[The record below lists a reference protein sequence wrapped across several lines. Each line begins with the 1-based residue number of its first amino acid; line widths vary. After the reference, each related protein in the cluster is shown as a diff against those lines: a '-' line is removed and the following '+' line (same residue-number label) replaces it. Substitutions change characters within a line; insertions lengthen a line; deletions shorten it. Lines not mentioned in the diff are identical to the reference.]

1 MSPAT
6 TIKYGLPTTPEE
18 VAGRTGRDILKAI
31 IDGELRS
38 RKLP

>member
-6 TIKYGLPTTPEE
+6 TIKYSLPTPEE
-18 VAGRTGRDILKAI
+18 VAGRTGRDILKPI